1 MSAKQYVR
9 PPIEE
14 ALCEFTFAPLSPQF
28 DFSLPGRLQLRN
40 SMREYSG
47 APRTQNIQTIVTG
60 ANQPHFAVQ
69 NALFRIQLPTVDG
82 TRMVAV
88 GANVLA
94 VTVLRPYDGWPN
106 FRPRIE
112 AALAAYREVTPVSPA
127 VRIGVRYVNR
137 MVVPH
142 PDVKP
147 ASFLKGLPEE
157 TQIADSS
164 LTGFM
169 QR

>member
-1 MSAKQYVR
+1 MSAKQYAR

-14 ALCEFTFAPLSPQF
+14 ALCEFTFAPLTPQF
-28 DFSLPGRLQLRN
+28 DFLLPGRLQLQG

-47 APRTQNIQTIVTG
+47 APRTQNIQTIDTG

-82 TRMVAV
+82 TRMVSI
-88 GANVLA
+88 GPNVLA
-94 VTVLRPYDGWPN
+94 VTVLRPYEGWPN

-112 AALAAYREVTPVSPA
+112 AALSAYREVTGVSPA

-137 MVVPH
+137 IAVPDPH
-142 PDVKP
+142 VKA

-157 TQIADSS
+157 SQIAD
-164 LTGFM
+164 
-169 QR
+169 